1 MHTTDKKTE
10 RNRLLLYL
18 IFSFGLAWAAMLAFI
33 LTGHKWDVAS
43 EKLKSFVGLAMLA
56 PAAANLL
63 TRWLTKEGFSMT
75 GKGSLL
81 LGIDLKQKKWIYYG
95 FAMIMPWILFELG
108 YALMLVCYPQLFD
121 KAAPTQ
127 LAIGK
132 DLLPFLPILTIVQTS
147 LLSFAALG
155 EELGWRAYLMPKLIG
170 VCGRKK
176 ALLLGGVIWGLWHA
190 PLTCIGHNFGTE
202 YPGFPYLGILLM
214 CIECTMMGTILTWL
228 TIRVGSVW
236 PAAIMH
242 AVNNGTPS
250 ILACFVSA
258 DRMQEIFQGALLQYV
273 FLLIPLA
280 ILAGICLLLWKKESQ
295 QM

>member
-43 EKLKSFVGLAMLA
+43 EKLESFVGLAMLA

-81 LGIDLKQKKWIYYG
+81 LGIDLKQKKWICYG

-127 LAIGK
+127 LAVGK

-155 EELGWRAYLMPKLIG
+155 EELGWRAYLMPKLIV

-228 TIRVGSVW
+228 TIRAGSVW

-280 ILAGICLLLWKKESQ
+280 ILAGICLLLWKKEAQ

>member
-43 EKLKSFVGLAMLA
+43 EKLESFVGLAMLA
-56 PAAANLL
+56 PAVANLL

-81 LGIDLKQKKWIYYG
+81 LGIDLKQKKWICYG

-127 LAIGK
+127 LAVGK

-155 EELGWRAYLMPKLIG
+155 EELGWRAYLMPKLIV

-228 TIRVGSVW
+228 TIRAGSVW

-280 ILAGICLLLWKKESQ
+280 ILAGICLLLWKKEVQ

>member
-1 MHTTDKKTE
+1 
-10 RNRLLLYL
+10 
-18 IFSFGLAWAAMLAFI
+18 
-33 LTGHKWDVAS
+33 
-43 EKLKSFVGLAMLA
+43 
-56 PAAANLL
+56 
-63 TRWLTKEGFSMT
+63 MT